1 MISKNRKWKAVV
13 WRIVLDTCVVGAGI
27 GLAFMTPTRAVALPF
42 VIAGFTD
49 LTALYAIYFAS
60 NVVQKGIIAKHYI
73 PDLHEDPDS
82 AA

>member
-27 GLAFMTPTRAVALPF
+27 GLAFMRPTREVALPF
-42 VIAGFTD
+42 VIAGFAD

-60 NVVQKGIIAKHYI
+60 NVVQKGIISKNYKKEL
-73 PDLHEDPDS
+73 DKDEL
-82 AA
+82 